1 MEGKTRG
8 GYANQSMAS
17 RFTLTDQTNGALV
30 GDGSGRYKREQWFFS
45 TEARFGRS
53 FRADGINQ
61 GLVIFPFGVVAAD
74 WIKQRNRVDVRSL
87 QAARG
92 GLQGAHID
100 AVPLLDPVGRDHAE
114 RKDHQPLV
122 DAVGTEAAA
131 EAGLGGEEP
140 LLALVAARAVAHQG
154 AVGLVGQRE
163 ARGHALV
170 GIAGLAVALHGEP
183 AGAVRAPARSLVEA
197 MGDIG
202 QPAAL
207 ACARAVLGRYRVAQR
222 RARGVERSAPAHQAA
237 QLGRFRR
244 DEARARSRAQVE
256 LALYAE
262 GQRVLGDRKSVV

>member
-1 MEGKTRG
+1 MIRRPPR
-8 GYANQSMAS
+8 S
-17 RFTLTDQTNGALV
+17 TLFPYTPL
-30 GDGSGRYKREQWFFS
+30 F
-45 TEARFGRS
+45 RS
-53 FRADGINQ
+53 
-61 GLVIFPFGVVAAD
+61 
-74 WIKQRNRVDVRSL
+74 
-87 QAARG
+87 
-92 GLQGAHID
+92 
-100 AVPLLDPVGRDHAE
+100 
-114 RKDHQPLV
+114 
-122 DAVGTEAAA
+122 AAA
-131 EAGLGGEEP
+131 ESGLGGEEP

-222 RARGVERSAPAHQAA
+222 RARGVERIAPAHQAA

-244 DEARARSRAQVE
+244 DEARSEERLNSSHSQIS
-256 LALYAE
+256 YA
-262 GQRVLGDRKSVV
+262 VFCLKKK